1 MLLSMS
7 VFRVVVGDGGSVVS
21 RVSEVWWS
29 LVGPPLKS
37 VDGSS
42 ELVGGEGS
50 AVEDWEGPPVVEVG
64 VHGI

>member
-29 LVGPPLKS
+29 LVGPLKS

-42 ELVGGEGS
+42 ELVEGEGS

>member
-1 MLLSMS
+1 MSMS

-21 RVSEVWWS
+21 RESEVWWS
-29 LVGPPLKS
+29 LVGPLNS
-37 VDGSS
+37 VDVSS
-42 ELVGGEGS
+42 ELVEGEGS